1 MTALFGSHY
10 LRDVLNKIINFLNF
24 VFKKANK
31 KSFQV
36 FRAAT
41 DILNSRSNYL
51 CNNSTFT
58 ASILIRVCW
67 SNHHYCIACRSAFTA
82 EENLAGGGA
91 RRILSRCATPVS
103 GRSMW
108 TRPARPTQ
116 CPGGCRICAG
126 CKSSLRPSAMCSVA
140 SLVRVTWCFDCS
152 PRGSAGSRYWPRRGG
167 SRIHV
172 PQTGR
177 PQVLGSNCWGLYL
190 MLYW

>member
-1 MTALFGSHY
+1 M
-10 LRDVLNKIINFLNF
+10 
-24 VFKKANK
+24 
-31 KSFQV
+31 

-41 DILNSRSNYL
+41 DILNSRSNSL

-58 ASILIRVCW
+58 ASFLIRVCW
-67 SNHHYCIACRSAFTA
+67 SNRHYCIACRSAFTA
-82 EENLAGGGA
+82 EENLAGGGV

-116 CPGGCRICAG
+116 CAGECRICAG

-152 PRGSAGSRYWPRRGG
+152 PHGSAGSTGHAEAVVGFTCPKPAGRRCWVATAGDCTFSLRKFGG
-167 SRIHV
+167 RQSLGLFA
-172 PQTGR
+172 GR
-177 PQVLGSNCWGLYL
+177 VADICYCFVRGVGA
-190 MLYW
+190 